1 MHLDV
6 NTLFMVTI
14 YVEAIL
20 GLLLL
25 FAWAQN
31 MAIRA
36 VCWWGFA
43 HLIRAASVVL
53 FGMYGTAPDL
63 ITIDLANAML
73 FTAFAVTWTGA
84 RVFDGRPVEPVYLV
98 TGAVL
103 WLLICRLPV
112 LADAI
117 DLRALIASGIITAYT
132 WLTAYEFWRG
142 RSEQLVSRW
151 PAIFMLFAHGALFLL
166 RTPLVKLLP
175 WTPGNSDLFGSV
187 WLTVLSFEALLFT
200 ISIAFI
206 LLAMAKERTE
216 LRHRTAAMV
225 DPLTGIANRRAF
237 LADAGAAAKRHDG
250 NPKPSSMLLI
260 DLDNFKSINDTFG
273 HALGDR
279 VLEIFTASTRE
290 ALRGLVELA
299 TVELVGKLTK
309 TPYWTCLGVSD
320 PMKNEETRLEMF
332 DWYHSMAG
340 TRVELIGY
348 FQNQMRRRGFYDGPI
363 DGEFNPAIDE
373 AIAAYR
379 EAIGL
384 KREPVLSEEFFYAF
398 LSADHSKVK
407 PPAQPARYVAPA
419 STAAAPAPAPAAT
432 PTAAA
437 AAAAAAA
444 PTASAGAGPA
454 PAPLKLSVSTPTHQT
469 HFARGEAFQ
478 LALARPVE
486 PDAVRAHA
494 RRSARATVSPRS
506 ALR

>member
-1 MHLDV
+1 MKLDV

-43 HLIRAASVVL
+43 HMIRAASVVL
-53 FGMYGTAPDL
+53 FGMYGSAPDL
-63 ITIDLANAML
+63 VTIDLANALL

-98 TGAVL
+98 SGAVL

-112 LADAI
+112 LANAI

-151 PAIFMLFAHGALFLL
+151 PAVFMLFASGALFLL

-175 WTPGNSDLFGSV
+175 WAPGSADLFGSV

-237 LADAGAAAKRHDG
+237 LADAGALAKRHNG

-290 ALRGLVELA
+290 ALRGTDLF
-299 TVELVGKLTK
+299 GR
-309 TPYWTCLGVSD
+309 LG
-320 PMKNEETRLEMF
+320 
-332 DWYHSMAG
+332 G
-340 TRVELIGY
+340 
-348 FQNQMRRRGFYDGPI
+348 
-363 DGEFNPAIDE
+363 
-373 AIAAYR
+373 
-379 EAIGL
+379 
-384 KREPVLSEEFFYAF
+384 EEFAALLYDTNSETALAMAERIREGF
-398 LSADHSKVK
+398 
-407 PPAQPARYVAPA
+407 
-419 STAAAPAPAPAAT
+419 AAAT
-432 PTAAA
+432 NEVD
-437 AAAAAAA
+437 
-444 PTASAGAGPA
+444 GN
-454 PAPLKLSVSTPTHQT
+454 
-469 HFARGEAFQ
+469 
-478 LALARPVE
+478 PVG
-486 PDAVRAHA
+486 
-494 RRSARATVSPRS
+494 ATVSIGIAHCQGAVLEVPELLAQADRALYFAKERGRNRVEVASLDLLRAANARKLAVVARS
-506 ALR
+506 AA